1 MRRDE
6 INRKTDK
13 STFFLVTKEVEQ
25 SDEGNTA
32 ELEVKDLA
40 FQLASQ
46 LIRCVILG
54 KSLNLSES

>member
-32 ELEVKDLA
+32 ELEVKDLV

-46 LIRCVILG
+46 LIRCVISG